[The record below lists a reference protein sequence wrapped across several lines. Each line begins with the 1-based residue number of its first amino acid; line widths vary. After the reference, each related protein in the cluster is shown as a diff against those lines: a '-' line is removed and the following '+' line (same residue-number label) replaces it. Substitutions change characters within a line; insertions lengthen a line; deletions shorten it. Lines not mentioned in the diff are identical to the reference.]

1 MYQDVYLDV
10 KSTFLMKRFPSL
22 KWILLALF
30 LAVAQGDPA
39 PSSDVNFSHVI
50 FLKKK
55 IPPFCSRQDETEVK
69 TQGGEQPSRLW
80 THRAEDGV
88 KCVFEGSPE
97 LEHTWGLRL
106 NFS

>member
-1 MYQDVYLDV
+1 M
-10 KSTFLMKRFPSL
+10 
-22 KWILLALF
+22 
-30 LAVAQGDPA
+30 
-39 PSSDVNFSHVI
+39 
-50 FLKKK
+50 
-55 IPPFCSRQDETEVK
+55 K

-80 THRAEDGV
+80 THRAEDGI